1 MTLGFVPRARSSYA
15 VVIDVV
21 IGLEV
26 ECGDI
31 EMMRADRKA
40 QKASKNTF
48 GEDKT
53 TEISSR
59 CSRQQQQQ
67 QKNTEKLKSESAEPD
82 QVRHATINAT
92 N

>member
-1 MTLGFVPRARSSYA
+1 MTLGFVPRARSSYT

-53 TEISSR
+53 TENLFSLLAAAATT
-59 CSRQQQQQ
+59 
-67 QKNTEKLKSESAEPD
+67 TEKHRKTKKRVGRARPSETCD
-82 QVRHATINAT
+82 N
-92 N
+92 